1 MAVWAGSEASE
12 RFARAGSLGAVDGTL
27 RSGIF
32 SPRMEPGLRR
42 RLLPFFSVLLAASPA
57 LGETW
62 TLEECRETARLQH
75 PEAAISRS
83 LTAAAAARRAI
94 AFSGFLPRASAQGS
108 FLVGRG
114 TGGSSLGVVGTD
126 RNVSG
131 SGAFFGPA
139 DFEIWTANL
148 SLQQTVW
155 DFGRTLNRYRLA
167 QAEARRALAQQQLA
181 EELVDVAAEAAFRT
195 ALAADELVAAMT
207 ESLRQ
212 AKAHLS
218 LARGRAEVGMA
229 APYDVSRAEVE
240 VAQAEV
246 RVIQAEN
253 GRELAL
259 AQLAIAC
266 GLDALPE
273 GVTLGEAP
281 PRAIPELPSLEAALE
296 EAMEALPE
304 MRAARAAV
312 EAAERAYDASLS
324 ELYPSFDL
332 SGTASLRGREFDDL
346 RPGWTAVAS
355 LSVPLLNGG
364 GDLARIREQRALLAT
379 AQAEFIQ
386 LRRAL
391 RLDLET
397 ALLAVQE
404 ASARLAAAEAMER
417 SAAQGL
423 SLAEGRYQTGLGSAL
438 ELADAQSQLANA
450 RAERVQSALDLSISL
465 ARLERLLG
473 RWSSG

>member
-1 MAVWAGSEASE
+1 MEKCREA
-12 RFARAGSLGAVDGTL
+12 ARA
-27 RSGIF
+27 
-32 SPRMEPGLRR
+32 
-42 RLLPFFSVLLAASPA
+42 
-57 LGETW
+57 
-62 TLEECRETARLQH
+62 QH
-75 PEAAISRS
+75 PETAVSRS
-83 LTAAAAARRAI
+83 LTAAAAARRSI
-94 AFSGFLPRASAQGS
+94 AFSGFLPRGSAQGT

-114 TGGSSLGVVGTD
+114 GGGSSAGVIGGGQSQFPVGG
-126 RNVSG
+126 VSG

-139 DFEIWTANL
+139 DFELWTANL

-167 QAEARRALAQQQLA
+167 QAQARQALAQQQLV
-181 EELVDVAAEAAFRT
+181 EELVDVAAEAAYRS
-195 ALAADELVAAMT
+195 ALAADELVAAMS

-212 AKAHLS
+212 AQAHLD

-246 RVIQAEN
+246 RLIQAKN
-253 GRELAL
+253 AKELTM

-273 GVTLGEAP
+273 GAVLHQAP
-281 PRAIPELPSLEAALE
+281 PRAIPELPSLEAAME

-304 MRAARAAV
+304 MREARAAV
-312 EAAERAYDASLS
+312 EAAERAYRAAIS
-324 ELYPSFDL
+324 ELFPSLDL
-332 SGTASLRGREFDDL
+332 TGTASLRGREFDDL
-346 RPGWTAVAS
+346 QPGWTAAIS
-355 LSVPLLNGG
+355 LSVPIVNGG
-364 GDLARIREQRALLAT
+364 ADLAGIREQRALLAAT
-379 AQAEFIQ
+379 QANFVQ

-397 ALLAVQE
+397 ALLAVEE
-404 ASARLAAAEAMER
+404 ASARLAAAEAMET

-473 RWSSG
+473 RWSTG

>member
-1 MAVWAGSEASE
+1 
-12 RFARAGSLGAVDGTL
+12 
-27 RSGIF
+27 
-32 SPRMEPGLRR
+32 MEPGLARAS
-42 RLLPFFSVLLAASPA
+42 LVFCTILLAAAPA
-57 LGETW
+57 VGEPW
-62 TLEECRETARLQH
+62 SLEACRESARAQH
-75 PEAAISRS
+75 PEAAASRA

-114 TGGSSLGVVGTD
+114 GGSSRAGVVGSGAGGQFPVGS
-126 RNVSG
+126 VSG

-139 DFEIWTANL
+139 DFEVWTANL
-148 SLQQTVW
+148 SVQQTVW

-167 QAEARRALAQQQLA
+167 RAEARRALAQQQLA
-181 EELVDVAAEAAFRT
+181 EEIVDVAAEAAYRT
-195 ALAADELVAAMT
+195 ALAADELVAAMD

-212 AKAHLS
+212 AGAHLE

-240 VAQAEV
+240 VARAEV
-246 RVIQAEN
+246 RLIQAEN
-253 GRELAL
+253 GRELAF

-273 GVTLGEAP
+273 GTALAEAP
-281 PRAIPELPSLEAALE
+281 PRVLPALPSLEAAMD
-296 EAMEALPE
+296 EAMESLPE
-304 MRAARAAV
+304 MREARAAV
-312 EAAERAYDASLS
+312 EAAERAYGATVS
-324 ELYPSFDL
+324 ELFPSLDL
-332 SGTASLRGREFDDL
+332 TGTASLRGREFDDL
-346 RPGWTAVAS
+346 QPGWTAVVS
-355 LSVPLLNGG
+355 LSVPIVNGG
-364 GDLARIREQRALLAT
+364 ADLAGIRERRALLAA
-379 AQAEFIQ
+379 AQADFTR

-404 ASARLAAAEAMER
+404 ASARLGAAEAMER

-438 ELADAQSQLANA
+438 ELADAQSQLATA

-473 RWSSG
+473 RWSTG